1 MKKLSLILIIAIFS
15 FTKVSFGQSYDF
27 SLEDLDGN
35 TVTLTGLLEKGPVMI
50 SFWALWC
57 VPCKE
62 EMKIMSEVY
71 NKYKDSGFVY
81 VAMNQDSPKSSAK
94 VKSYI
99 ESKEYKFI
107 VLLDTDGHVF
117 ENFGGQ
123 NLPFSVLINQK
134 GEIIKTYTGYVPG
147 DESKIEN
154 DIVNLIKESK

>member
-1 MKKLSLILIIAIFS
+1 MKKLSVILIITLFS
-15 FTKVSFGQSYDF
+15 LTKVSFGQSYDF

-35 TVTLTGLLEKGPVMI
+35 TVTLAGLLEKGPVMI

-62 EMKIMSEVY
+62 EMKIMSDIY

-99 ESKEYKFI
+99 ESKGYKFI

-123 NLPFSVLINQK
+123 NLPYSVLINKK
-134 GEIIKTYTGYVPG
+134 GEVVKTYTGYVPG
-147 DESKIEN
+147 DESKIET
-154 DIVNLIKESK
+154 DITNLIKESK

>member
-1 MKKLSLILIIAIFS
+1 MKKISVILLIAILSL
-15 FTKVSFGQSYDF
+15 TKVSFGQSYDF
-27 SLEDLDGN
+27 NLEDLNGN

-62 EMKIMSEVY
+62 EMKIMSDVY
-71 NKYKDSGFVY
+71 NKYVDSGFIY

-123 NLPFSVLINQK
+123 NLPFSVLINKK
-134 GEIIKTYTGYVPG
+134 GEIVKTYTGYVPG

-154 DIVNLIKESK
+154 DIINLIQESK

>member
-1 MKKLSLILIIAIFS
+1 MKKLSIILIIAVLS
-15 FTKVSFGQSYDF
+15 LTKVTFGQSYDF
-27 SLEDLDGN
+27 NLEDLNGN

-62 EMKIMSEVY
+62 EMKIMSDVY
-71 NKYKDSGFVY
+71 NKYVDSGFIY

-123 NLPFSVLINQK
+123 NLPFSVLINKK
-134 GEIIKTYTGYVPG
+134 GEIVKTYTGYVPG

-154 DIVNLIKESK
+154 DIVNLIQESK

>member
-1 MKKLSLILIIAIFS
+1 MKKLSVVLIIAVLS
-15 FTKVSFGQSYDF
+15 LTKVSLGQSYDF
-27 SLEDLDGN
+27 SLEDLNGN

-62 EMKIMSEVY
+62 EMKVMNDVY

-81 VAMNQDSPKSSAK
+81 VAMNQDTPKSSTK

-99 ESKEYKFI
+99 ESKEYNFI
-107 VLLDTDGHVF
+107 VLLDTDAHVF

-123 NLPFSVLINQK
+123 NLPFSVLINKK
-134 GEIIKTYTGYVPG
+134 GDVVKTYTGYFSG
-147 DESKIEN
+147 DEAKIEN
-154 DIVNLIKESK
+154 DIINLLKESK

>member
-1 MKKLSLILIIAIFS
+1 MKKLSVILIIAIFS
-15 FTKVSFGQSYDF
+15 LTKVSSGQSFDF

-107 VLLDTDGHVF
+107 VLLDTDTHVF
-117 ENFGGQ
+117 ENYGGQ
-123 NLPFSVLINQK
+123 NLPFSVLINRK
-134 GEIIKTYTGYVPG
+134 GDIVKTYTGYVPG

-154 DIVNLIKESK
+154 DIINLIKESK

>member
-1 MKKLSLILIIAIFS
+1 MKKLSLILVLS
-15 FTKVSFGQSYDF
+15 FFFMTKISFGQSYDF

-35 TVTLTGLLEKGPVMI
+35 TVTLKGLLEKGPVMI

-62 EMKIMSEVY
+62 EMRIMNEIYS
-71 NKYKDSGFVY
+71 KYKDSGFVY

-99 ESKEYKFI
+99 ESKGYKFT
-107 VLLDTDGHVF
+107 VLLDYDGHVF

-123 NLPFSVLINQK
+123 NLPFSLMINKK
-134 GEIIKTYTGYVPG
+134 GEVVKTLSGYVSG
-147 DESKIEN
+147 DETKIEE
-154 DIVNLIKESK
+154 DVVNLLHESK

>member
-1 MKKLSLILIIAIFS
+1 MKKLSVILIVALFL
-15 FTKVSFGQSYDF
+15 FTKVSSGQSFDF

-35 TVTLTGLLEKGPVMI
+35 TVTLTSLLEKGPVMI

-57 VPCKE
+57 IPCKE
-62 EMKIMSEVY
+62 EMKIMSEIY

-81 VAMNQDSPKSSAK
+81 VAMNQDTPKSSAK

-107 VLLDTDGHVF
+107 VLLDSDAHVF

-123 NLPFSVLINQK
+123 NLPYSVLMNKK
-134 GEIIKTYTGYVPG
+134 GDVVKTYTGYVPG

-154 DIVNLIKESK
+154 DLVELIKESK